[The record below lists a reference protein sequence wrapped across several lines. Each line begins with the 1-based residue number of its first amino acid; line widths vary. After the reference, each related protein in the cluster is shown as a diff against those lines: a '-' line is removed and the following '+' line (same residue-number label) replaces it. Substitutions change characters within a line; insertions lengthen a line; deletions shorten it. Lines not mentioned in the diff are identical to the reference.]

1 MHFKDVDE
9 QPKSKVQRVTAAMS
23 PASKQRIMDARLE
36 AKRVTS
42 REWHAKYKSKG
53 AL

>member
-9 QPKSKVQRVTAAMS
+9 QPKSKVQRTAAMS
-23 PASKQRIMDARLE
+23 PASKQRLMDARLE